1 MPIWF
6 QVEVKRNLSHQE
18 MHQSIG
24 KFAGRLDHGDM
35 SVLVILS
42 HGDNGII
49 YSSDGRHITN
59 EWILK
64 QFNNYNCP
72 GEESRLS
79 LGRLGLVRSA

>member
-1 MPIWF
+1 MDFWNVAVARMPIWY

-18 MHQSIG
+18 MHQSIC
-24 KFAGRLDHGDM
+24 KFSGQLDHGDM
-35 SVLVILS
+35 IVLVILS

-64 QFNNYNCP
+64 QVNN
-72 GEESRLS
+72 
-79 LGRLGLVRSA
+79 